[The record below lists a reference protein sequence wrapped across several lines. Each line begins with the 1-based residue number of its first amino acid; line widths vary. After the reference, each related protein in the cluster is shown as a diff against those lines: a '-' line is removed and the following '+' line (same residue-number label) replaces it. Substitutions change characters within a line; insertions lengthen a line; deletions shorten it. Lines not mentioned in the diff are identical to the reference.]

1 MGSEFNL
8 EFVWRRDVSVILDV
22 SRGHEFESAL
32 RIILTN
38 NLKDSRSRIHNGAL
52 ELNFNRELL
61 IYNIDNLQ
69 RISQCRTHII
79 NRQPSRAVRAG
90 RGSSK
95 TTEGCLALASSETI
109 LVVLFHQ

>member
-1 MGSEFNL
+1 MSSEFNL

-52 ELNFNRELL
+52 E
-61 IYNIDNLQ
+61 
-69 RISQCRTHII
+69 
-79 NRQPSRAVRAG
+79 
-90 RGSSK
+90 
-95 TTEGCLALASSETI
+95 
-109 LVVLFHQ
+109 